1 MDIELR
7 LEKPSDYAETEN
19 VVREAFWNVYAPGC
33 CEHYLVHVIRESHN
47 FVRELDFVAVSEDQI
62 VGCVMFVKGTVLGD
76 DGVTHEVL
84 TLGPLAVL
92 PSFQNKGIG
101 RRLIEHAQ
109 IEAARQGYKAIIL
122 CGEPRYYARAG
133 FEAAEKFGIR
143 TAENNYFAALQV
155 YPIQKGGLDS
165 LSGRYTED
173 AIYNIDERAAAEFD
187 LNFAPKERIEGTP
200 TQKRLLEILKQQ
212 RPFDGTQVSRH

>member
-7 LEKPSDYAETEN
+7 LGKPSDYAETEN

-109 IEAARQGYKAIIL
+109 IEAPVRATRQSS
-122 CGEPRYYARAG
+122 C
-133 FEAAEKFGIR
+133 AASLGTTLERVLRLRKNS
-143 TAENNYFAALQV
+143 AFAPLKT
-155 YPIQKGGLDS
+155 ITLRHC
-165 LSGRYTED
+165 RYTRFRK
-173 AIYNIDERAAAEFD
+173 AGSI
-187 LNFAPKERIEGTP
+187 
-200 TQKRLLEILKQQ
+200 LLA
-212 RPFDGTQVSRH
+212 DGTRKTRSTTLTREPPPNSI

>member
-7 LEKPSDYAETEN
+7 LEKPSDYAETET

-133 FEAAEKFGIR
+133 FEAAENS
-143 TAENNYFAALQV
+143 AFAPLKT
-155 YPIQKGGLDS
+155 ITLRHC
-165 LSGRYTED
+165 RYTRFRK
-173 AIYNIDERAAAEFD
+173 AGSI
-187 LNFAPKERIEGTP
+187 
-200 TQKRLLEILKQQ
+200 LLA
-212 RPFDGTQVSRH
+212 DGTRKTRSTTLTREPPPNSI

>member
-122 CGEPRYYARAG
+122 CG
-133 FEAAEKFGIR
+133 
-143 TAENNYFAALQV
+143 
-155 YPIQKGGLDS
+155 
-165 LSGRYTED
+165 
-173 AIYNIDERAAAEFD
+173 
-187 LNFAPKERIEGTP
+187 
-200 TQKRLLEILKQQ
+200 
-212 RPFDGTQVSRH
+212 